1 MDIPRPAPL
10 VRQTNAY
17 WGLSPEDRLRWNA
30 AATLEER
37 EAIVQEHR
45 TRHGLDGTTLAA
57 EQGTVFKWQQ
67 RTISMATWMH
77 SVPRQTW
84 YGNS

>member
-1 MDIPRPAPL
+1 MDIPGPAPL

-17 WGLSPEDRLRWNA
+17 WGLSLEDRLRWNA

-45 TRHGLDGTTLAA
+45 TRHGLDGTAA
-57 EQGTVFKWQQ
+57 SEQGVENNQFGDLDAFG
-67 RTISMATWMH
+67 S
-77 SVPRQTW
+77 
-84 YGNS
+84 